1 LGLTA
6 ILSRLMAFALFL
18 SINRIMKS
26 FFLSVDWGLVKLG
39 LVILGMGVFT
49 VIVETVVMLIFRF
62 DRFGKSLLDSIMAN
76 IGSVLL
82 GILLFLIFNKT
93 EFDISQILELII
105 LYFITSFFEAWLI
118 KLLNANM
125 GWGRI
130 IITSLVMNLL
140 SFVSLYLIFTKFLA
154 KFFSA

>member
-1 LGLTA
+1 
-6 ILSRLMAFALFL
+6 MAFALFL

>member
-1 LGLTA
+1 
-6 ILSRLMAFALFL
+6 
-18 SINRIMKS
+18 MKS